1 MRARAEGFEL
11 DSVSVGTCRIE
22 VRKRET
28 SAANGADTDPAL
40 PPREAIYQQFGGELY
55 QRMVHGAP
63 RKTQVSG
70 EDFQPAIEADQ

>member
-11 DSVSVGTCRIE
+11 ESVSVGNCRIDI
-22 VRKRET
+22 RHGPPRGGQPT
-28 SAANGADTDPAL
+28 AADSP